1 MNPINLLA
9 AWGTVLGTGRGP
21 EVRCLSLTM
30 EPSIQGLC
38 LLGQKYKEQATP
50 QKGGI
55 SRRPGKGCLS

>member
-21 EVRCLSLTM
+21 EVRCLRLTM

-55 SRRPGKGCLS
+55 